1 MSANLTAKVVAVTGG
16 FGALGAAVAKTLA
29 EAGATVAILD
39 HAPAPA
45 TASSPASSTATAPA
59 SAIAGGHPAGALLF
73 GGIDL
78 AQADAANSVMQRIV
92 AAAGRLDGLVNV
104 AGGFRYDKLDGG
116 SLETWDYLYRMNLR
130 TAVVTCQA
138 ALPFLVNSGA
148 GRIVNIGA
156 LGATKA
162 VAGMGPYAASKAGVA
177 RLTESLADELKDRGV
192 TVNAVLPSTI
202 DTPRN
207 RLDMPDADFSRWVSP
222 SAIADVIAFLL
233 SDAASAVTGALIPVA
248 GRA

>member
-1 MSANLTAKVVAVTGG
+1 MSANLTGKVVAVTGG

-29 EAGATVAILD
+29 DAGAKVAILD
-39 HAPAPA
+39 HAPAPV
-45 TASSPASSTATAPA
+45 TPVIASSTATAP
-59 SAIAGGHPAGALLF
+59 PAGALLF

-78 AQADAANSVMQRIV
+78 AQEEAANSVLQRIV

-104 AGGFRYDKLDGG
+104 AGGFRYDKLESG
-116 SLETWDYLYRMNLR
+116 SLETWDYLYRMNVR
-130 TAVVTCQA
+130 TAVVSCKA
-138 ALPFLVNSGA
+138 ALPYLVKSAA

-162 VAGMGPYAASKAGVA
+162 AAGMGPYAASKAGVA

-207 RLDMPDADFSRWVSP
+207 RHDMPDADFSRWVP
-222 SAIADVIAFLL
+222 PAAIAEVIAFLL

>member
-1 MSANLTAKVVAVTGG
+1 MSANLSGKVVAVTGG

-29 EAGATVAILD
+29 EAGAKIAILD
-39 HAPAPA
+39 HAPVPTPA
-45 TASSPASSTATAPA
+45 PASSASSATAATPSA
-59 SAIAGGHPAGALLF
+59 SAHPAGALLF

-78 AQADAANSVMQRIV
+78 AQEDATHAVMQRVV

-104 AGGFRYDKLDGG
+104 AGGFRFDKLDGG
-116 SLETWDYLYRMNLR
+116 SLQTWDDLYRMNVR
-130 TAVVTCQA
+130 TAVVTCKA
-138 ALPFLVNSGA
+138 ALPFLVKSGA

-162 VAGMGPYAASKAGVA
+162 SAGMGPYAASKAGVA
-177 RLTESLADELKDRGV
+177 RLTEALADELKDRGV

-207 RLDMPDADFSRWVSP
+207 RLDMPDADFSRWVAP

-233 SDAASAVTGALIPVA
+233 SDGARAVTGALIPVA

>member
-1 MSANLTAKVVAVTGG
+1 MSANLTGKVVAVTGG

-39 HAPAPA
+39 HAPAPV
-45 TASSPASSTATAPA
+45 PAPA
-59 SAIAGGHPAGALLF
+59 SANPAGALLF

-78 AQADAANSVMQRIV
+78 AQEDAANSVMQRIV

-104 AGGFRYDKLDGG
+104 AGGFRFDKLEGG
-116 SLETWDYLYRMNLR
+116 ALETWDYLYRMNVR
-130 TAVVTCQA
+130 TAVVSCKA
-138 ALPFLVNSGA
+138 ALPFLVKSGA

-162 VAGMGPYAASKAGVA
+162 SAGMGPYAASKAGVA
-177 RLTESLADELKDRGV
+177 RLTEALADELKDRGV
-192 TVNAVLPSTI
+192 TVNALLPSTI

-207 RLDMPDADFSRWVSP
+207 RLDMPDADSSRWVSP
-222 SAIADVIAFLL
+222 SAIAEVIAFLL
-233 SDAASAVTGALIPVA
+233 SDGARAVTGALIPVA

>member
-1 MSANLTAKVVAVTGG
+1 MSANLTGKVVAVTGG

-29 EAGATVAILD
+29 EAGAKVAILD
-39 HAPAPA
+39 HAPVPTATGATA
-45 TASSPASSTATAPA
+45 TASAS
-59 SAIAGGHPAGALLF
+59 GHPTGALLF

-78 AQADAANSVMQRIV
+78 AQEDAANSVMQRIV

-104 AGGFRYDKLDGG
+104 AGGFRFDKLDGG
-116 SLETWDYLYRMNLR
+116 SLETWDYLYRMNVR
-130 TAVVTCQA
+130 TAVVSCKA
-138 ALPFLVNSGA
+138 ALPSLLKSGA

-156 LGATKA
+156 LGAAKA
-162 VAGMGPYAASKAGVA
+162 SAGMGPYAASKAGVA
-177 RLTESLADELKDRGV
+177 RLTEALADELKDRGV

-207 RLDMPDADFSRWVSP
+207 RLDMPDADFSRWVAP

-233 SDAASAVTGALIPVA
+233 SDGARAVTGALIPVA